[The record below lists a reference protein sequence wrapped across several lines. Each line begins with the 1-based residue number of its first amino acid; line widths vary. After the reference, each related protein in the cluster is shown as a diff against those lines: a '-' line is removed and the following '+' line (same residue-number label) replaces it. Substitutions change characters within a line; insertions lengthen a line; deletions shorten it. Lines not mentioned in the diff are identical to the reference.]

1 MLAELLLPLS
11 FALTDQP
18 TQEISAQ
25 PAPEQS
31 RKFDYT
37 YLDLGIAGINNH
49 EVFDDGAALIGEASL
64 GIGDHFYLF
73 GYASRADFE
82 PPANEIVKTYAGG
95 VGFHTPMNWMSDFQ
109 VQVGVTSTK
118 ATGDAGDFDDS
129 GFTVGF
135 GARFHTTEKVEVNTL
150 VSYADLDDAALYWR
164 AGAVYEFNRYIA
176 GTIHGQYSDD
186 GTVAMV
192 GMRLSP

>member
-1 MLAELLLPLS
+1 MLAELLMPLS
-11 FALTDQP
+11 LAWTDPPAQEQFAP
-18 TQEISAQ
+18 
-25 PAPEQS
+25 PAPAS
-31 RKFDYT
+31 SPRFDYT
-37 YLDLGIAGINNH
+37 YLDLSIAGINNA
-49 EVFDDGAALIGEASL
+49 EIYDDGASLIAEASVGL
-64 GIGDHFYLF
+64 GEHFYLF
-73 GYASRADFE
+73 GLASRADFE

-95 VGFHTPMNWMSDFQ
+95 VGFHTPMNWMSDFK

-135 GARFHTTEKVEVNTL
+135 GARFRATQKAELNAM

-164 AGAVYEFNRYIA
+164 GGAVYEFNRYIA
-176 GTIHGQYSDD
+176 GTLQAQYSDD
-186 GTVAMV
+186 GSLAIV